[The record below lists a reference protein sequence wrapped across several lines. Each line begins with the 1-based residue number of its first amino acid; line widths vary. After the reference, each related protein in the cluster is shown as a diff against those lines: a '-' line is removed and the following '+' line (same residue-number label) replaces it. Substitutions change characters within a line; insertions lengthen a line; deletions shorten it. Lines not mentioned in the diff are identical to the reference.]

1 MSLKSANWMKN
12 SDHKR
17 IEFEPFSSNLS
28 TYICLYKFILS
39 PFLVRFIQCSQ
50 CYIKKS
56 WMVFWKLKRGQGL
69 PGQKCGLTGLIA
81 VSKSPFEIPRH
92 ADFKKVQKFRK
103 FDPDIK
109 MTASSILGIFEIGFI
124 NPFFDQSF

>member
-1 MSLKSANWMKN
+1 MLHQKSLIVLGTLKKVQGRPC
-12 SDHKR
+12 H
-17 IEFEPFSSNLS
+17 
-28 TYICLYKFILS
+28 S
-39 PFLVRFIQCSQ
+39 PV
-50 CYIKKS
+50 
-56 WMVFWKLKRGQGL
+56 V
-69 PGQKCGLTGLIA
+69 GQKCGLTGLIA

-109 MTASSILGIFEIGFI
+109 LTASSILGIFEIGFI